1 MVGVVVM
8 YVVLMVV
15 VAAGSV
21 AVRWLAE
28 ILASMDSQEQRGFL
42 MFVTGSPRLPL
53 GGLRGLEPRLTVVKK
68 VDSSNHKGQQAV
80 DAMLPSASTCTNYL
94 KLPSYSSREVARE
107 RLLYSVKH
115 GQHSFHLS

>member
-1 MVGVVVM
+1 M
-8 YVVLMVV
+8 
-15 VAAGSV
+15 
-21 AVRWLAE
+21 E
-28 ILASMDSQEQRGFL
+28 ILASMDTNEQRSFL

-53 GGLRGLEPRLTVVKK
+53 GGLGGLEPRLTVVKK
-68 VDSSNHKGQQAV
+68 VDSNRKTQKQV

-94 KLPSYSSREVARE
+94 KLPEYSSREVTRE